1 MSPGATAFLLYL
13 PPQLP
18 HPFAL
23 LLEVLQVLG
32 ELHADARHHVLGH
45 QLSLAGVVVELV
57 EDLLEGGVVAEPAD
71 AQNRPVTG
79 RNTPQRSIKTT
90 QPSLRWYVGSS
101 ARCSD

>member
-1 MSPGATAFLLYL
+1 MSPGATAFLLPPSP

-23 LLEVLQVLG
+23 LLEILQVLG

-71 AQNRPVTG
+71 AQNRPVIG
-79 RNTPQRSIKTT
+79 SNAPQRRGGASE
-90 QPSLRWYVGSS
+90 QSS
-101 ARCSD
+101 RLC